1 MKYLLILLM
10 SILTFS
16 CSSPVPID
24 NYSGC
29 IIKEKRKNNFP
40 EYFLIIQTKN
50 VYEQYQLIK
59 IEVLSSD
66 YDRYNIG
73 DTIK

>member
-16 CSSPVPID
+16 CSCPVPID

-29 IIKEKRKNNFP
+29 IIKEKRKNNYP

-59 IEVLSSD
+59 IEVLSLD
-66 YDRYNIG
+66 YDRYNVG